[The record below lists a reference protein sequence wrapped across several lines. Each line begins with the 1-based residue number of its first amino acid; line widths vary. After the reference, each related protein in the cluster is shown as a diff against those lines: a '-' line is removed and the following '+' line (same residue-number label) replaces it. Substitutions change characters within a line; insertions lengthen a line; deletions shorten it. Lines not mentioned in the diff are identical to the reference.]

1 MAETAASV
9 CVGRQPLILAA
20 VTGERRQWLGG
31 ETGHLTQFI
40 ISLLIILGDS

>member
-1 MAETAASV
+1 MAETAVSV

-20 VTGERRQWLGG
+20 VTGEWRQWLGG

-40 ISLLIILGDS
+40 INHFTNHLIC